1 MIIWLASYPKSGN
14 TFLRSLITSYIYS
27 ENGIFNFDLL
37 KKIKQ
42 FPTNEFFE
50 NLGIDVGNKNQVSR
64 NYINAQMEINKN
76 NKIIFLKTHSSFCK
90 MFNKYNFTDLQN
102 SLGVI
107 YIVRDPR
114 NVAMS
119 FAHHNSKS
127 VRNTIDLMINP
138 LATGNEL
145 NQVETYLGSWNFHYN
160 SWKVFKPMNK
170 YFLLK
175 YEDLIFD
182 TKNSFKQ
189 VLNFINNNL
198 EFPISIEDRKIEK
211 VIDETKF
218 SKMRD
223 LEKKDGFHE
232 AKIND
237 NTGKVVPFFNLGP
250 KNNWKKNLDEDF
262 ISIIEESFK
271 EEMIELNYL
280 KSF

>member
-27 ENGIFNFDLL
+27 ESGNFNFDLL

-50 NLGIDVGNKNQVSR
+50 NLGIDVGNKNQVSQ
-64 NYINAQMEINKN
+64 NYINAQIEINKN
-76 NKIIFLKTHSSFCK
+76 NKITFLKTHSSFCK

-160 SWKVFKPMNK
+160 SWKVFKQSNK

-175 YEDLIFD
+175 YEDLIID

-211 VIDETKF
+211 IIDQTKF
-218 SKMRD
+218 SKMRN
-223 LEKKDGFHE
+223 LEKKDGFDE

-237 NTGKVVPFFNLGP
+237 NTGKIVPFFNLGP
-250 KNNWKKNLDEDF
+250 KNDWKKNLDGNS
-262 ISIIEESFK
+262 ISIIEEYFK

-280 KSF
+280 RSF

>member
-1 MIIWLASYPKSGN
+1 MIIWLASYPKSGS
-14 TFLRSLITSYIYS
+14 TFLRSLISSYVYS
-27 ENGIFNFDLL
+27 ENGTFDFKLL
-37 KKIKQ
+37 KNIKQ

-50 NLGIDVGNKNQVSR
+50 NLGIDVGNKNQVSK
-64 NYINAQMEINKN
+64 NYINAQIEINK
-76 NKIIFLKTHSSFCK
+76 KSRITFLKTHSSFCK
-90 MFNKYNFTDLQN
+90 MFNRYNFTDLQN
-102 SLGVI
+102 TLGVI

-114 NVAMS
+114 NVATS

-127 VRNTIDLMINP
+127 VKDTVDIMINS
-138 LATGNEL
+138 LATGNEA
-145 NQVETYLGSWNFHYN
+145 NQVETYLGSWNFNYN
-160 SWKVFKPMNK
+160 SWKVFKSSNI
-170 YFLLK
+170 YHLLK
-175 YEDLIFD
+175 YEDLIFN

-198 EFPISIEDRKIEK
+198 KFPISIDDRKVEK

-223 LEKKDGFHE
+223 LEKKVGFDE

-250 KNNWKKNLDEDF
+250 KNNWKKNLDVDL
-262 ISIIEESFK
+262 SSKIEEAFR

-280 KSF
+280 

>member
-50 NLGIDVGNKNQVSR
+50 NLGIDVSNKNQVSQ
-64 NYINAQMEINKN
+64 NYINAQVEINKN
-76 NKIIFLKTHSSFCK
+76 SKITFLKTHSSFCK

-114 NVAMS
+114 NVATS

-127 VRNTIDLMINP
+127 LKNTVDLMINP
-138 LATGNEL
+138 LAIGNEL
-145 NQVETYLGSWNFHYN
+145 NQVETYLGSWNFNYN
-160 SWKVFKPMNK
+160 SWKVFKSSNR
-170 YFLLK
+170 YYLLK

-182 TKNSFKQ
+182 TKNSFEK
-189 VLNFINNNL
+189 VLNFINYDL
-198 EFPISIEDRKIEK
+198 KFPISIEDRKIEK
-211 VIDETKF
+211 VIDETNF

-223 LEKKDGFHE
+223 LEKKVGFDE

-250 KNNWKKNLDEDF
+250 KNNWKKNLDDKS
-262 ISIIEESFK
+262 ISILEKSFK
-271 EEMIELNYL
+271 DEMKELGYL
-280 KSF
+280 D

>member
-1 MIIWLASYPKSGN
+1 MIIWLASYPKSGS
-14 TFLRSLITSYIYS
+14 TFLRSLISSYVYS
-27 ENGIFNFDLL
+27 ESGTFDFKLL
-37 KKIKQ
+37 KNIKQ

-50 NLGIDVGNKNQVSR
+50 NLGIDVGNKNQVSK
-64 NYINAQMEINKN
+64 NYINAQIEINK
-76 NKIIFLKTHSSFCK
+76 KSRITFLKTHSSFCK
-90 MFNKYNFTDLQN
+90 MFNRYNFTDLQN
-102 SLGVI
+102 TLGVI

-114 NVAMS
+114 NVATS

-127 VRNTIDLMINP
+127 VKDTVDIMINS
-138 LATGNEL
+138 LATGNEA
-145 NQVETYLGSWNFHYN
+145 NQVETYLGSWNFNYN
-160 SWKVFKPMNK
+160 SWKVFKSSNI
-170 YFLLK
+170 YHLLK
-175 YEDLIFD
+175 YEDLIFN

-198 EFPISIEDRKIEK
+198 KFPISIDDRKVEK

-223 LEKKDGFHE
+223 LEKKVGFDE

-250 KNNWKKNLDEDF
+250 KNNWKKNLDVDLSSKIQEAF
-262 ISIIEESFK
+262 R

-280 KSF
+280 

>member
-1 MIIWLASYPKSGN
+1 MIIWLASYPKSGS
-14 TFLRSLITSYIYS
+14 TFLRSLISSYVYS
-27 ENGIFNFDLL
+27 ENGTFDFKLL
-37 KKIKQ
+37 KNIKQ

-50 NLGIDVGNKNQVSR
+50 NLGIDVGNKNQVSK
-64 NYINAQMEINKN
+64 NYINAQIEINK
-76 NKIIFLKTHSSFCK
+76 KSRITFLKTHSSFCK
-90 MFNKYNFTDLQN
+90 MFNRYNFTDLQN
-102 SLGVI
+102 TLGVI

-114 NVAMS
+114 NVATS

-127 VRNTIDLMINP
+127 VKDTVDIMINS
-138 LATGNEL
+138 LATGNEA
-145 NQVETYLGSWNFHYN
+145 NQVETYLGSWNFNYN
-160 SWKVFKPMNK
+160 SWKVFKSSNI
-170 YFLLK
+170 YHLLK
-175 YEDLIFD
+175 YEDLIFN

-198 EFPISIEDRKIEK
+198 KFPISIDDRKVEK

-223 LEKKDGFHE
+223 LEKKVGFDE

-250 KNNWKKNLDEDF
+250 KNNWKKNLDVDL
-262 ISIIEESFK
+262 SSKIEEVFR

-280 KSF
+280 

>member
-1 MIIWLASYPKSGN
+1 MIIWLASYPKSGS
-14 TFLRSLITSYIYS
+14 TFLRSLISSYVYS
-27 ENGIFNFDLL
+27 ESGTFDFKLL
-37 KKIKQ
+37 KNIKQ

-50 NLGIDVGNKNQVSR
+50 NLGIDVGNKNQVSK
-64 NYINAQMEINKN
+64 NYINAQIEINK
-76 NKIIFLKTHSSFCK
+76 KSRITFLKTHSSFCK
-90 MFNKYNFTDLQN
+90 MFNRYNFTDLQN
-102 SLGVI
+102 TLGVI

-114 NVAMS
+114 NVATS

-127 VRNTIDLMINP
+127 VKDTVDIMINS
-138 LATGNEL
+138 LATGNEA
-145 NQVETYLGSWNFHYN
+145 NQVETYLGSWNFNYN
-160 SWKVFKPMNK
+160 SWKVFKSSNI
-170 YFLLK
+170 YHLLK
-175 YEDLIFD
+175 YEDLIFN

-198 EFPISIEDRKIEK
+198 KFPISIDDRKVEK

-223 LEKKDGFHE
+223 LEKKVGFDE

-250 KNNWKKNLDEDF
+250 KNNWKKNLDVDL
-262 ISIIEESFK
+262 SSKIEEAFR

-280 KSF
+280 

>member
-1 MIIWLASYPKSGN
+1 MIIWLASYPKSGS
-14 TFLRSLITSYIYS
+14 TFLRSLISSYVYS
-27 ENGIFNFDLL
+27 ESGTFDFKLL
-37 KKIKQ
+37 KNIKQ

-50 NLGIDVGNKNQVSR
+50 NLGIDVGNKNQVSK
-64 NYINAQMEINKN
+64 NYINAQIEINK
-76 NKIIFLKTHSSFCK
+76 KSRITFLKTHSSFCK
-90 MFNKYNFTDLQN
+90 MFNRYNFTDLQN
-102 SLGVI
+102 TLGVI

-114 NVAMS
+114 NVATS

-127 VRNTIDLMINP
+127 VKDTVDIMINS
-138 LATGNEL
+138 LATGNEA
-145 NQVETYLGSWNFHYN
+145 NQVETYLGSWNFNYN
-160 SWKVFKPMNK
+160 SWKVFKSSNI
-170 YFLLK
+170 YHLLK
-175 YEDLIFD
+175 YEDLIFN

-198 EFPISIEDRKIEK
+198 KFPISIDDRKVEK

-223 LEKKDGFHE
+223 LEKKVGFDE

-250 KNNWKKNLDEDF
+250 KNNWKKNLDVDL
-262 ISIIEESFK
+262 SSKIEEVFR

-280 KSF
+280 

>member
-1 MIIWLASYPKSGN
+1 MIIWLASYPKSGS
-14 TFLRSLITSYIYS
+14 TFLRSLISSYVYS
-27 ENGIFNFDLL
+27 ENGTFDFKLL
-37 KKIKQ
+37 KNIKQ

-50 NLGIDVGNKNQVSR
+50 NLGIDVGNKNQVSK
-64 NYINAQMEINKN
+64 NYINAQIEINK
-76 NKIIFLKTHSSFCK
+76 KSRITFLKTHSSFCK
-90 MFNKYNFTDLQN
+90 MFNRYNFTDLQN
-102 SLGVI
+102 TLGVI

-114 NVAMS
+114 NVATS

-127 VRNTIDLMINP
+127 VKDTVDIMINS
-138 LATGNEL
+138 LATGNEA
-145 NQVETYLGSWNFHYN
+145 NQVETYLGSWNFNYN
-160 SWKVFKPMNK
+160 SWKVFKSSNI
-170 YFLLK
+170 YHLLK
-175 YEDLIFD
+175 YEDLIFN

-198 EFPISIEDRKIEK
+198 KFPISIDDRKVEK

-223 LEKKDGFHE
+223 LEKKVGFDE

-250 KNNWKKNLDEDF
+250 KNNWKKNLDVDLSSKIQEAF
-262 ISIIEESFK
+262 R

-280 KSF
+280 